1 MIIML
6 SANKKYTLSRFQ
18 LYARS
23 AASYLI
29 GTWNT
34 RWITSWTPPKTS
46 REERSRL
53 GRLKQEKTT
62 GVLRNVLIL
71 SDSVRVPTFKE
82 ALIKNHTKGMK
93 TSRAFR
99 ESTQR
104 VTTVVSGRSVK
115 CDAFFAVWIF
125 AVVDL
130 GYEQQTL
137 TTLFCMLK
145 YDFLDVKRFEF

>member
-29 GTWNT
+29 ETWNT

-93 TSRAFR
+93 TSRASR

-104 VTTVVSGRSVK
+104 VTTVISGRSVK
-115 CDAFFAVWIF
+115 CDVWIF

-130 GYEQQTL
+130 GLEQQTL
-137 TTLFCMLK
+137 KTLFCTLK
-145 YDFLDVKRFEF
+145 YDFLDVKRFKF